1 VSNLHGIVT
10 SFLQNTSELIYFNFN
25 EALFKPFEHL
35 VRLEICDQAIQ
46 DQVRSPAF
54 ENGFSKWSNPGLFFL
69 YFSFFNTVDSK
80 YLVINKIQ
88 NLHNT
93 QK

>member
-1 VSNLHGIVT
+1 MTLFQASSHPMFEIAKRSVSNIHGIVT

-46 DQVRSPAF
+46 DQVSSSLVL
-54 ENGFSKWSNPGLFFL
+54 GSK
-69 YFSFFNTVDSK
+69 
-80 YLVINKIQ
+80 Q
-88 NLHNT
+88 
-93 QK
+93 